1 MQYVWQQDIKLL
13 FPLFIFIMSNFVL
26 FSGTGK
32 RLAAKLSAAGI
43 DTTYVLLAAVS
54 QVLSGVT
61 KVNTLFYTVLSK
73 FTLSNS
79 INVHT
84 VVFRVFFIY
93 IPRYNIF

>member
-1 MQYVWQQDIKLL
+1 MRLDFYLKKLR
-13 FPLFIFIMSNFVL
+13 FPALIFLICLIVL

-61 KVNTLFYTVLSK
+61 KVNTLLYTVLC
-73 FTLSNS
+73 
-79 INVHT
+79 
-84 VVFRVFFIY
+84 
-93 IPRYNIF
+93 

>member
-1 MQYVWQQDIKLL
+1 M
-13 FPLFIFIMSNFVL
+13 L

-61 KVNTLFYTVLSK
+61 KVNTLFYMLLCK
-73 FTLSNS
+73 FTITNS
-79 INVHT
+79 INVHM
-84 VVFRVFFIY
+84 VVFRVFYLFMGICFKY
-93 IPRYNIF
+93 SENYS